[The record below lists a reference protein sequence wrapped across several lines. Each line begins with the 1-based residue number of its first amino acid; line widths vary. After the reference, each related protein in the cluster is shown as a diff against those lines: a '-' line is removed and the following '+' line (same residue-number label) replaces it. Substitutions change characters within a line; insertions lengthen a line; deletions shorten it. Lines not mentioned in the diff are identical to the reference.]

1 MEDNWL
7 HRFLAWDFRPAHF
20 CLDDVR
26 AGVPAAIA
34 AGIGAI
40 VVSPNHVATA
50 AKALDKYIRQNHAGP
65 GTNTAPETNAGVDA
79 NDGAGD
85 NDESTVL
92 TIIAAVGFPTGRH
105 HILVKASEARL
116 AISQGAHRVWASVDT
131 STADA
136 NAALSDM
143 ISLREAV
150 PYPAH
155 LGVVVPD
162 YAGLQPSGSEPH
174 SDARASSQRCSE
186 LVSTCEFAKVDQLVV
201 MPPEHSSA
209 PADTKMPAVTALLAA
224 AQQLPD
230 RIPTVLD
237 AGAGRAAS
245 TEQNG
250 CQQSAALPASSVSLE
265 SSLSLSGSS
274 LAEWLVAE
282 SADLAANKK
291 ALEQGLEKAETAKQI
306 LAVVPVAPEDIR
318 AVSS

>member
-20 CLDDVR
+20 CLNDVR

-50 AKALDKYIRQNHAGP
+50 AKALDKYIRHNHAGP
-65 GTNTAPETNAGVDA
+65 DTNTDPGIKAGTETH
-79 NDGAGD
+79 DGAGGT
-85 NDESTVL
+85 DESTVL

-174 SDARASSQRCSE
+174 SDARASVQRCSE
-186 LVSTCEFAKVDQLVV
+186 FVSTCEFAKVDQLVV

-250 CQQSAALPASSVSLE
+250 CQQSASLPE
-265 SSLSLSGSS
+265 SS

-291 ALEQGLEKAETAKQI
+291 ALEKGPEKTETAKQI
-306 LAVVPVAPEDIR
+306 LAVVPVDPEDLR
-318 AVSS
+318 GVSS